1 MDAGKRLQMAM
12 PLGAPKPCKRILD
25 AAATGIDD
33 MRSDI
38 DDADL
43 RRAFACFP
51 TGVTAV
57 CAVVEGQPVG
67 MAASSFTSVS
77 IEPPLVSVCM
87 RKSSNTWRKL
97 APVPRLGLSFLG
109 VEHEI
114 ASRQL
119 AAQTG
124 DRFAGV
130 AWQPS
135 ASGAVFITG
144 ASVRLECSIHRRIAA
159 GDHEI
164 VLLQIETLSIQPGVK
179 PLVFHASR
187 YHQLAAP

>member
-1 MDAGKRLQMAM
+1 MNG
-12 PLGAPKPCKRILD
+12 
-25 AAATGIDD
+25 

-38 DDADL
+38 ADADL

-51 TGVTAV
+51 TGVTAI
-57 CAVVEGQPVG
+57 CALVDGQPVG

-87 RKSSNTWRKL
+87 QNSSNTWRKL
-97 APVPRLGLSFLG
+97 ASLARLGLSFLSA
-109 VEHEI
+109 EHEG

-119 AAQTG
+119 AAKTG
-124 DRFAGV
+124 DRFAGID
-130 AWQPS
+130 WQPR

-144 ASVRLECSIHRRIAA
+144 ASVWLECSIHQRIAA

-164 VLLQIETLSIQPGVK
+164 VLLLIETLGSQPDVS

-187 YHQLAAP
+187 YRQLAAP